1 MRKGSRKIGKVIN
14 DMDKGLLIATIIF
27 FGFGLLNIVT
37 ASSSE
42 ATDSNVFLYYYFFK
56 QLEMI
61 MIGTVG
67 FIYLINTD
75 TKKYKKWAVL
85 GFFGISGILLYLSM
99 YGSAFRGS
107 YNWIKIGPIR
117 FQPSELAKPVEIVC
131 LSLLFEHFASRLR
144 NKKINHY
151 DMIGI
156 ILIVGLIYPAIIFLQ
171 KDLGTAAILLGIFGV
186 MFLGS
191 PILKIEKLK
200 TIIFLFVVAILGCFV
215 LLSTKGYI
223 LSAEQKDR
231 LDFINPCSKYEQGG
245 YQVCNGYIAINN
257 GGLLGLGAGKSQQK
271 YSYIPEPHTDS
282 VFAIIAEEYGFI
294 KSSIIFFG
302 YLFIIYRIIK
312 LATIA
317 NTVRGRF
324 ICLGIA
330 TYIFMHVLINLGGLF
345 GVIPLTGVPLP
356 FLSYGGSFAVSLI
369 ISLGLVQRV
378 HIETRNQKIRL

>member
-1 MRKGSRKIGKVIN
+1 MKKGSRKIGKRIN

-42 ATDSNVFLYYYFFK
+42 ATDSNVSLYYYFFK

-61 MIGTVG
+61 IIGSVC

-85 GFFGISGILLYLSM
+85 GFFIVGAILLYLSM

-107 YNWIKIGPIR
+107 YNWIKIGPVR
-117 FQPSELAKPVEIVC
+117 FQPSEIAKPVEIVC

-156 ILIVGLIYPAIIFLQ
+156 ILIVGLVYPAIIFLQ

-191 PILKIEKLK
+191 PILKKEKLK
-200 TIIFLFVVAILGCFV
+200 TIIFLIVVAILGGFV

-231 LDFINPCSKYEQGG
+231 LDFINPCSKYEEGG

-257 GGLLGLGAGKSQQK
+257 GGILGLGAGKSQQK

-294 KSSIIFFG
+294 NSSLIFFG

-312 LATIA
+312 LACIA

-324 ICLGIA
+324 ICLGTA
-330 TYIFMHVLINLGGLF
+330 TYIFMHVLINMGGLF

-369 ISLGLVQRV
+369 IALGLVQRV
-378 HIETRNQKIRL
+378 HIETRNQKIKL